1 MLVLKKE
8 ISNPKFKFS
17 DGTQSRFDNLNC
29 IPYLRLRTAQ
39 GFDVKLFIDTGANK
53 NYLSPRLVNRAEQLP
68 FPATITNIM
77 GKHVIKS
84 YVNFNPFP
92 DIIQTTFIF
101 HVFDFHKFFD
111 GLIGYE
117 TLQQLGALPNRITT
131 IEKGT

>member
-1 MLVLKKE
+1 M
-8 ISNPKFKFS
+8 
-17 DGTQSRFDNLNC
+17 
-29 IPYLRLRTAQ
+29 RTAQ
-39 GFDVKLFIDTGANK
+39 GFDAKLLIDTGANK
-53 NYLSPRLVNRAEQLP
+53 NYLSSRLVNRAEQLP
-68 FPATITNIM
+68 FPTTITNIM

-101 HVFDFHKFFD
+101 YVFDFHKFFD